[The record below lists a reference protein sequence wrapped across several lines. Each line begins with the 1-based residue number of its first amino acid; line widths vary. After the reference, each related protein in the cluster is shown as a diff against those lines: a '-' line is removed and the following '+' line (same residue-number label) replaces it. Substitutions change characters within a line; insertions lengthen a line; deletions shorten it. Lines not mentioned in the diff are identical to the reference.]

1 MPFAGIGFVM
11 IPLFLSLQYK
21 TGDFLEKLKRVDWL
35 GSFIFIASTT
45 SFLIPVTW
53 GVSDTA
59 VSSTIALAG
68 HR

>member
-11 IPLFLSLQYK
+11 IPLFLSLKYK
-21 TGDFLEKLKRVDWL
+21 TGNFLEKLKRVDWL

-53 GVSDTA
+53 GVSNTTA
-59 VSSTIALAG
+59 FSPIALAG
-68 HR
+68 RR